1 MGIII
6 WSGLVLGAVYA
17 LVASGFTMV
26 LVPTGVFNFAQ
37 GAIVVGGSFLGYQ
50 WLSSLRVPDAVAFIL
65 TILLGGAAGLLCEV
79 LAVRSL
85 RWGRGTVGANSIV
98 TTVGASTALVGLFG
112 VIWGYQ
118 PLLVPFDGPARN
130 VHFLG
135 VIARPVEI
143 IVVAAALISAVG
155 LHVLARHTRWGQ
167 ACLAVAEDR
176 EAAMLRGINV
186 SNLSLAAFGAAGAFG
201 ALAGM
206 VVGPITYA
214 LTTLGPTLA
223 LGGFVALALGG
234 EGSFIGGLVGG
245 LLVGLVSSFATRY
258 IGASYSDLSVLAL
271 LLLTLAL
278 RPKGL
283 GGLGEVRRV

>member
-1 MGIII
+1 MGIIL

-50 WLSSLRVPDAVAFIL
+50 WLSSSKLPDAIAFIL

-118 PLLVPFDGPARN
+118 PLLVPFDGPSRN
-130 VHFLG
+130 VRFLG
-135 VIARPVEI
+135 VIARPIEI
-143 IVVAAALISAVG
+143 IVVAAAIISAVA
-155 LHVLARHTRWGQ
+155 LHILARHTRWGQ
-167 ACLAVAEDR
+167 ACLAVAE
-176 EAAMLRGINV
+176 E
-186 SNLSLAAFGAAGAFG
+186 
-201 ALAGM
+201 
-206 VVGPITYA
+206 VG
-214 LTTLGPTLA
+214 
-223 LGGFVALALGG
+223 
-234 EGSFIGGLVGG
+234 
-245 LLVGLVSSFATRY
+245 
-258 IGASYSDLSVLAL
+258 
-271 LLLTLAL
+271 
-278 RPKGL
+278 
-283 GGLGEVRRV
+283 RR